1 MQNLKVLDLSKLLAI
16 ETLKWRKALVAL
28 GYHEIAV
35 QLSKSGTSVGAN
47 ISEAQKPE
55 SRKDF
60 IHKIRIAQKEL
71 EETKFWLQSATNSG
85 LIKPTPESKLIL
97 RLLTSKLKKIILTA
111 KSNEAAMRTK

>member
-1 MQNLKVLDLSKLLAI
+1 MQNLKVLELSRMLAV
-16 ETLKWRKALVAL
+16 EALKWRKQLVEL

-47 ISEAQKPE
+47 ISEAQTPE

-60 IHKIRIAQKEL
+60 IHKMKIAQKEL
-71 EETKFWLQSATNSG
+71 EETNFWLQTATNSG
-85 LIKPTPESKLIL
+85 LIKPTPESKLII

-111 KSNEAAMRTK
+111 KRNEAATRTK